1 MNILQEY
8 YELLYVIFIIFV
20 FGPPTLSGK
29 IHHYR
34 QKNAKKATLEIV
46 FSCILSI
53 FNNFEGSY
61 LKNDGS
67 KPISNCIKNSQIE
80 IVTSSSTQC
89 LVKTYIFD
97 SKNCI
102 IAKFYVLFHKNSSDF
117 RLYLL
122 VLICKKP
129 TKHMVS

>member
-1 MNILQEY
+1 MKKAKILRSRDLEISNAFIYFYDIINEYYEYYYEY

-80 IVTSSSTQC
+80 IVTSSST
-89 LVKTYIFD
+89 
-97 SKNCI
+97 
-102 IAKFYVLFHKNSSDF
+102 
-117 RLYLL
+117 
-122 VLICKKP
+122 
-129 TKHMVS
+129 